1 MAYPKETLI
10 QSNGR
15 KKLEVNGTTGVKN
28 PKPNGKR
35 VLVTGGAG
43 FIGSHVTDACIATG
57 YDVAVV
63 DNLSTGRMANLN
75 PAARFYQIDIRSDDL
90 DAVFRQEK
98 PHIVNHHAAQMSVPD
113 SVRDP
118 KFDAD
123 VNVLGF
129 LNLMECA
136 IRHQVKKTIF
146 ISSGGAIYGE
156 TDIYPTPETCPPQ
169 PLSPYAVTKLIAEHY
184 LQFYRHQYG
193 MDYTVLRYANIY
205 GPRQIPKGEAG
216 VVAIFI
222 ENLLAGRPSVVNAYP
237 DEPRGMERDYCYVED
252 VARAN
257 ILAMAPTAPRVT
269 PWASLTSARASP
281 RKPRIYTT
289 SSTKHMQLLIPEKP
303 GADPDPS
310 LATPRREPARKGDL
324 TRSCLDIEKTRSV
337 IGWKPSIPLVGG
349 IHKTV
354 SWYRTGR

>member
-1 MAYPKETLI
+1 M
-10 QSNGR
+10 
-15 KKLEVNGTTGVKN
+15 KN
-28 PKPNGKR
+28 TKPNGKR

-43 FIGSHVTDACIATG
+43 FIGSHVTDACIAAG

-90 DAVFRQEK
+90 NAVFRQEK

-156 TDIYPTPETCPPQ
+156 TDIYPTPETCQPR

-222 ENLLAGRPSVVNAYP
+222 ENLLAGRPSVVNAFL
-237 DEPRGMERDYCYVED
+237 DEPRGMDRDYCYVGD
-252 VARAN
+252 AAWVN
-257 ILAMAPTAPRVT
+257 ILAMAPGSTAGDVFNIGTGIPT
-269 PWASLTSARASP
+269 KTADLYDI
-281 RKPRIYTT
+281 IYKAYAAAIHEHT
-289 SSTKHMQLLIPEKP
+289 
-303 GADPDPS
+303 GADPDPP

-324 TRSCLDIEKTRSV
+324 TRSCLNIEKARSML
-337 IGWKPSIPLVGG
+337 GWKPSVPLIDG
-349 IHKTV
+349 IRKTLA
-354 SWYRTGR
+354 WYQTDR

>member
-1 MAYPKETLI
+1 M
-10 QSNGR
+10 Q
-15 KKLEVNGTTGVKN
+15 N
-28 PKPNGKR
+28 PKSNGKR

-43 FIGSHVTDACIATG
+43 FIGSHVVDACIAAG

-136 IRHQVKKTIF
+136 VRHRVKKTIF

-156 TDIYPTPETCPPQ
+156 ADTYPTPETYPPQ

-222 ENLLAGRPSVVNAYP
+222 ENLMAGRPSVVNAYP
-237 DEPRGMERDYCYVED
+237 DEPRGMERDYCYVGD

-257 ILAMAPTAPRVT
+257 ILAMDKNDLVADVFNIGTGIAT
-269 PWASLTSARASP
+269 KTSDLYDIIYKAYAFAIRERA
-281 RKPRIYTT
+281 
-289 SSTKHMQLLIPEKP
+289 

-310 LATPRREPARKGDL
+310 LANPSREAARKGDL
-324 TRSCLDIEKTRSV
+324 TRSCLNVEKARALLGCTPPVNLGDS
-337 IGWKPSIPLVGG
+337 IQKTFAWYSAGW
-349 IHKTV
+349 
-354 SWYRTGR
+354 

>member
-1 MAYPKETLI
+1 M
-10 QSNGR
+10 
-15 KKLEVNGTTGVKN
+15 
-28 PKPNGKR
+28 
-35 VLVTGGAG
+35 TGGAG
-43 FIGSHVTDACIATG
+43 FIGSHVTDACIAAG

-90 DAVFRQEK
+90 NAVFRQEK

-129 LNLMECA
+129 LNLLECA
-136 IRHQVKKTIF
+136 IRHRVKKIIF

-156 TDIYPTPETCPPQ
+156 TDIYPTPETFPPQ

-193 MDYTVLRYANIY
+193 IDYTVLRYANIY

-222 ENLLAGRPSVVNAYP
+222 ENLLAGRPSTVNAYP

-252 VARAN
+252 VAWAN
-257 ILAMAPTAPRVT
+257 ILAMAPGSTAGEVFNIGTGIPT
-269 PWASLTSARASP
+269 KTADLYDI
-281 RKPRIYTT
+281 IYKKYATAICECT
-289 SSTKHMQLLIPEKP
+289 
-303 GADPDPS
+303 GADTDPS

-324 TRSCLDIEKTRSV
+324 TRSCLEVEKARSLL
-337 IGWKPSIPLVGG
+337 GWSPSMNLANG
-349 IHKTV
+349 IRETLLWRDV
-354 SWYRTGR
+354 RF

>member
-1 MAYPKETLI
+1 M
-10 QSNGR
+10 Q
-15 KKLEVNGTTGVKN
+15 N
-28 PKPNGKR
+28 PKSNGKR

-43 FIGSHVTDACIATG
+43 FIGSHVVDACIAAG

-75 PAARFYQIDIRSDDL
+75 PAARFYEIDIRSDDL

-98 PHIVNHHAAQMSVPD
+98 PDIVNHHAAQMSVPD

-156 TDIYPTPETCPPQ
+156 ADIYPTPGTYPPK
-169 PLSPYAVTKLIAEHY
+169 PLSPYAITKLIAEHY

-193 MDYTVLRYANIY
+193 MDYTVMRYANIY

-222 ENLLAGRPSVVNAYP
+222 ENLLAGRPSVINAYP
-237 DEPRGMERDYCYVED
+237 DEPRGMERDYCFVQD

-257 ILAMAPTAPRVT
+257 ILVMAPGNTTGEVYNIGTGIPTKTAD
-269 PWASLTSARASP
+269 LYDI
-281 RKPRIYTT
+281 IYNAY
-289 SSTKHMQLLIPEKP
+289 HAANIHLHPNHVQ
-303 GADPDPS
+303 DPT
-310 LATPRREPARKGDL
+310 LAAPRREPARKGDL
-324 TRSCLDIEKTRSV
+324 TRSCLNIEKARSMLS
-337 IGWKPSIPLVGG
+337 WKPSVNLIDG
-349 IHKTV
+349 IRKTLA
-354 SWYRTGR
+354 WYQTDR

>member
-1 MAYPKETLI
+1 VT
-10 QSNGR
+10 
-15 KKLEVNGTTGVKN
+15 N

-43 FIGSHVTDACIATG
+43 FIGSHVTDACISAG

-136 IRHQVKKTIF
+136 IRHQVEKTIF

-156 TDIYPTPETCPPQ
+156 TDIYPTPETFPPQ

-193 MDYTVLRYANIY
+193 IDYTVLRYANIY

-222 ENLLAGRPSVVNAYP
+222 ENLLAGRPSVINAFP
-237 DEPRGMERDYCYVED
+237 DAPRGMERDYCYVED

-257 ILAMAPTAPRVT
+257 LLAMASDSAAGNAVGGIFNIGTGIPTKTADLYDIIHKAYAAAVHEHT
-269 PWASLTSARASP
+269 
-281 RKPRIYTT
+281 
-289 SSTKHMQLLIPEKP
+289 

-324 TRSCLDIEKTRSV
+324 TRSCLNIEKTSSV
-337 IGWKPSIPLVGG
+337 LGWRPVVNLIDGIGQTFSSYSQQG
-349 IHKTV
+349 
-354 SWYRTGR
+354 

>member
-1 MAYPKETLI
+1 
-10 QSNGR
+10 
-15 KKLEVNGTTGVKN
+15 VKN

-43 FIGSHVTDACIATG
+43 FIGSHVTDACIAAG

-136 IRHQVKKTIF
+136 IRHQVEKTIF

-156 TDIYPTPETCPPQ
+156 TDIYPTPETFPPQ
-169 PLSPYAVTKLIAEHY
+169 PLSPYAITKLIAEHY

-257 ILAMAPTAPRVT
+257 ILAMAPG
-269 PWASLTSARASP
+269 
-281 RKPRIYTT
+281 
-289 SSTKHMQLLIPEKP
+289 STKSDVFNIGTGIATKTADLYDIIYKAYAAALHKHT

-310 LATPRREPARKGDL
+310 LATPRRESARKGDL
-324 TRSCLDIEKTRSV
+324 TRSCLNVEKARPMLGWRSV
-337 IGWKPSIPLVGG
+337 INLIDG
-349 IHKTV
+349 IGKT
-354 SWYRTGR
+354 SSSYSQQG

>member
-1 MAYPKETLI
+1 M
-10 QSNGR
+10 Q
-15 KKLEVNGTTGVKN
+15 N
-28 PKPNGKR
+28 PKSNGKR

-43 FIGSHVTDACIATG
+43 FIGSHVVDACIAAG
-57 YDVAVV
+57 YEVAVV

-75 PAARFYQIDIRSDDL
+75 SAARFYQIDIRSDDL
-90 DAVFRQEK
+90 EAVFRQKK
-98 PHIVNHHAAQMSVPD
+98 PDIVNHHAAQMSVPD

-136 IRHQVKKTIF
+136 IRHQVKKIIF

-156 TDIYPTPETCPPQ
+156 SDIYPTPETYPPQ
-169 PLSPYAVTKLIAEHY
+169 PLSPYAATKLIAEHY

-222 ENLLAGRPSVVNAYP
+222 ENMLAGRPSVVNAYP
-237 DEPRGMERDYCYVED
+237 DEPRGMERDYCYVGD
-252 VARAN
+252 AARAN
-257 ILAMAPTAPRVT
+257 ILAMAPGSAASEVFNIGTGIATKTAD
-269 PWASLTSARASP
+269 LYDI
-281 RKPRIYTT
+281 IYKAYAVAIRERT
-289 SSTKHMQLLIPEKP
+289 
-303 GADPDPS
+303 GADPDLS
-310 LATPRREPARKGDL
+310 LTNPRREPARKGDL
-324 TRSCLDIEKTRSV
+324 TRSCLDAAKARIILGWAPSLNLNEGIRKT
-337 IGWKPSIPLVGG
+337 LV
-349 IHKTV
+349 
-354 SWYRTGR
+354 

>member
-1 MAYPKETLI
+1 MGQQRI
-10 QSNGR
+10 MQNQ
-15 KKLEVNGTTGVKN
+15 KLDS
-28 PKPNGKR
+28 KR

-43 FIGSHVTDACIATG
+43 FIGSHVTDACIAAG
-57 YDVAVV
+57 YDVAVA

-90 DAVFRQEK
+90 NAVFRQEK

-156 TDIYPTPETCPPQ
+156 TDIYPTPETFPPQ

-222 ENLLAGRPSVVNAYP
+222 ENLLAGRPSMVNAYP

-257 ILAMAPTAPRVT
+257 ILAMAPGSAPGGVFNIGTGIPTKTAD
-269 PWASLTSARASP
+269 LYDI
-281 RKPRIYTT
+281 IYKTYAAAIHEHT
-289 SSTKHMQLLIPEKP
+289 C
-303 GADPDPS
+303 ADPDPS

-324 TRSCLDIEKTRSV
+324 TRSCLKVTKAQLILNWESCVTLTKGIQKTLL
-337 IGWKPSIPLVGG
+337 I
-349 IHKTV
+349 
-354 SWYRTGR
+354 

>member
-1 MAYPKETLI
+1 M
-10 QSNGR
+10 R
-15 KKLEVNGTTGVKN
+15 N
-28 PKPNGKR
+28 PKSNGKR

-43 FIGSHVTDACIATG
+43 FIGSHVVDACIAAG

-75 PAARFYQIDIRSDDL
+75 PASRFHQIDIRSDDL
-90 DAVFRQEK
+90 NAVFRQEK
-98 PHIVNHHAAQMSVPD
+98 PHIINHHAAQMSVPD

-136 IRHQVKKTIF
+136 LRHEVKKTIF

-156 TDIYPTPETCPPQ
+156 TDIYPTPETFPPQ

-252 VARAN
+252 VAQAN
-257 ILAMAPTAPRVT
+257 ILAMAPGSAAGDVFNIGTDIPTKTADLYDIIHKTYAAAIRERT
-269 PWASLTSARASP
+269 
-281 RKPRIYTT
+281 
-289 SSTKHMQLLIPEKP
+289 
-303 GADPDPS
+303 GADPAPS
-310 LATPRREPARKGDL
+310 LASPNCEPARKGDL
-324 TRSCLDIEKTRSV
+324 TRSCLNIKKARSML
-337 IGWKPSIPLVGG
+337 GWKPSITLIDG
-349 IHKTV
+349 ISKTMA
-354 SWYRTGR
+354 WYRTDR